1 MTPIPYPYKAPEHPL
16 DNLKVCGNI
25 LVMNIGI
32 EEKKIS
38 DMTGKEL
45 KELIKDTLLEIIDP
59 DYGLELWPSVEKSLK
74 ESISDKNEGKGITLE
89 EAKKELGIV

>member
-1 MTPIPYPYKAPEHPL
+1 
-16 DNLKVCGNI
+16 
-25 LVMNIGI
+25 MNIGI
-32 EEKKIS
+32 DEKKIS

-74 ESISDKNEGKGITLE
+74 ESIDDKNEGKGITLE
-89 EAKKELGIV
+89 EAKKELGIA

>member
-1 MTPIPYPYKAPEHPL
+1 
-16 DNLKVCGNI
+16 
-25 LVMNIGI
+25 
-32 EEKKIS
+32 
-38 DMTGKEL
+38 MTGKEL